1 MIDDHRMD
9 ELKVQAKLMA
19 AEIIMKHD
27 LAMLG
32 DRVELNGGMNNVS
45 TMGMETQPVVP
56 EAIPS
61 GGMDN
66 AVGLQS

>member
-19 AEIIMKHD
+19 AEIIMKHN

-32 DRVELNGGMNNVS
+32 DRVELNGG
-45 TMGMETQPVVP
+45 MGMETQPVVP